1 MKAVL
6 LVGGLGTRLRSVLP
20 DTAKPL
26 ASVGDGTFLALLVR
40 QLRNQGITK
49 LVMCTGYRSE
59 QVEEAFEDGSSLGV
73 AIEYSREESPLGTG
87 GALALA
93 TPYLEGEA
101 EFILMN
107 GDSFVEVDF
116 EQMIRS
122 HHAHKGCLTMALRHV
137 EDAGRYGTVHADQD
151 KRISAFVEKTGL
163 QQPGLVNAGV
173 YVVSSDVLKAL
184 PAGASSLEKDVF
196 PKLIERG
203 MYGFDRTGV
212 FIDIGTPEDL
222 ARAREMSEKLERS
235 AAAISGQKSTR

>member
-26 ASVGDGTFLALLVR
+26 ASVGDETFLALLVR

-59 QVEEAFEDGSSLGV
+59 QVEEAFGDGSSLGV
-73 AIEYSREESPLGTG
+73 LIEYSREESPLGTG

-93 TPYLEGEA
+93 APYLREDA
-101 EFILMN
+101 DFILTN
-107 GDSFVEVDF
+107 DDSFVEVDLD
-116 EQMIRS
+116 QMIRF
-122 HHAHKGCLTMALRHV
+122 HYAHKGCLTMALRQV
-137 EDAGRYGTVHADQD
+137 DDAGRYGTVHAEQD
-151 KRISAFVEKTGL
+151 GRISAFVEKTGL

-173 YVVSSDVLKAL
+173 YVINRGVLKEL
-184 PAGASSLEKDVF
+184 PSGASSLEKDVF

-222 ARAREMSEKLERS
+222 ARAREMSEKLKRS
-235 AAAISGQKSTR
+235 AAALSGQKSTR